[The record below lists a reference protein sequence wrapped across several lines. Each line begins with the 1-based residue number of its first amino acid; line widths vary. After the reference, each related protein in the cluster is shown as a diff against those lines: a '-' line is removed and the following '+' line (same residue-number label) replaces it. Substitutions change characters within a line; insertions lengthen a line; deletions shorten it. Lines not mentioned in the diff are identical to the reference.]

1 MRRPDILI
9 DHKAR
14 RIAQSKKPRGI
25 PLKKIAWQV
34 SLLLARIYQPLYDL
48 QMTGRGVRVA
58 RLHLKLEHFPKEAP
72 PLRVAFLSDL
82 HYGPTVGRLATLQA
96 WQRVRAAKPDLIL
109 LGGDFIYGD
118 YRGLPALQ
126 RDLQK
131 ASAPLG
137 IFAVWGNHDSPADA
151 ERRAPLEK
159 VLHEGGVR
167 ILVNEAVELPSPWN
181 NVWIVGVDDPSF
193 GDCQPYQALL
203 PVPPDACEIFLAHA
217 PDVYQ
222 FFADNTCD
230 LTLCGD
236 THGGQLCLPNGHAL
250 MLNTK
255 LCCGFVAGL
264 YRPNRHYLWVSRG
277 VGAVSLPLR
286 LWAPP
291 DVAIFDLSG

>member
-1 MRRPDILI
+1 MI
-9 DHKAR
+9 
-14 RIAQSKKPRGI
+14 
-25 PLKKIAWQV
+25 
-34 SLLLARIYQPLYDL
+34 
-48 QMTGRGVRVA
+48 GRGVRVA
-58 RLHLKLEHFPKEAP
+58 RLRLKLEDFSKNAP

-96 WQRVRAAKPDLIL
+96 WQRVRAARPDVIL

-118 YRGLPALQ
+118 YRGLPALR

-131 ASAPLG
+131 TTAPLG
-137 IFAVWGNHDSPADA
+137 IYAIWGNHDSPWDA
-151 ERRAPLEK
+151 QRRAPLEK
-159 VLHEGGVR
+159 VLIESGVR
-167 ILVNEAVELPSPWN
+167 VLVNEAIELPAPWQ

-203 PVPPDACEIFLAHA
+203 PLPTNACEILLSHA
-217 PDVYQ
+217 PDIYK

-236 THGGQLCLPNGHAL
+236 THGGQVCLPNGHAL
-250 MLNTK
+250 MLNTDF
-255 LCCGFVAGL
+255 CCGFVAGL
-264 YRPNRHYLWVSRG
+264 YRPNEHYLWVSRG